1 VKTLG
6 SVRHQLKQ
14 VSFRHLKKQLED
26 ALRPRPA
33 NCVFNAVVAHPTLIA
48 TDKGPC
54 SLCIHPDQEADR
66 LCDIAWGGVE
76 KAKGCPLFLAK
87 QSKDEIKDEFRE
99 WLSTA
104 TLAEVA
110 AEYPDMAALLWV
122 LQEEAPNREV
132 EIADD
137 EDWQP
142 ELETEEEYL
151 VEFAGLSLRFSAA
164 EDAEAF
170 NSEVGGMQLALTTA
184 NKQFSSASKDLTQ
197 VQADVLQLQSDLE
210 AKTEDHQHVSSQVT
224 ALRMEATGLKQQ
236 VTDQQATIQVQPV
249 SWWRSLFGGG
259 S

>member
-1 VKTLG
+1 VKTVG
-6 SVRHQLKQ
+6 SIRHQLKQ

-26 ALRPRPA
+26 ALRPRPVT
-33 NCVFNAVVAHPTLIA
+33 CSFNAVVAHPDLIA
-48 TDKGPC
+48 ADKGPC
-54 SLCIHPDQEADR
+54 GMCIHPEQEGDR
-66 LCDIAWGGVE
+66 LCDAAWGGIE

-87 QSKDEIKDEFRE
+87 SSKDDLKEEFRD

-122 LQEEAPNREV
+122 LQDEAPNREV

-142 ELETEEEYL
+142 ELETEEEFL
-151 VEFAGLSLRFSAA
+151 VEFAGLTLRFVAA

-197 VQADVLQLQSDLE
+197 VQAEVFQLRADVE
-210 AKTEDHQHVSSQVT
+210 AKTEDHQHVSGQVT
-224 ALRMEATGLKQQ
+224 DLKQQ
-236 VTDQQATIQVQPV
+236 VTDLKQEMDRRATLPIPAV
-249 SWWRSLFGGG
+249 SWWHRLFGGG